1 MIKHMILSLS
11 LLLSTVACATTI
23 ETNLTFTQGETVSNI
38 SESVKLADDQDR
50 ASFEKDGIRYEFSIE
65 KQSGNMIVIHSAIYT
80 VNQDGTQELVAKPA
94 LLAEYGKP
102 ALVTVHDDCGNGWEL
117 VVTVTQD

>member
-23 ETNLTFTQGETVSNI
+23 ETNLTFTQGESVSNI

-50 ASFEKDGIRYEFSIE
+50 VSLEKDGIRYEFSIE
-65 KQSGNMIVIHSAIYT
+65 KQSENMIVIHSAIYT
-80 VNQDGTQELVAKPA
+80 VNQDGTQELVANPA

-117 VVTVTQD
+117 AVTVTQD